1 MATRIYTDDFE
12 SKVLESDVPVVV
24 DFYSDSCITCKKLA
38 PTLCDIEE
46 EYEGKLN
53 VFKVNTNYDT
63 KLVEEYEIKANPTL
77 ILFKEGKAV
86 GKQIGPREYDE
97 LVEWLEDYI

>member
-1 MATRIYTDDFE
+1 MATRVYTDDFE

-86 GKQIGPREYDE
+86 DKQIGPREYDE

>member
-1 MATRIYTDDFE
+1 MAARIYTDDFE
-12 SKVLESDVPVVV
+12 EKVLKSQLPTIV

-63 KLVEEYEIKANPTL
+63 KLVEDYEIKSNPTL
-77 ILFKEGKAV
+77 ILFKDGKAI
-86 GKQIGPREYDE
+86 GKQIGARDYED
-97 LVEWLEDYI
+97 LVDWIDDLI

>member
-86 GKQIGPREYDE
+86 GKQVGPREYDE

>member
-1 MATRIYTDDFE
+1 MAERVYTDDFA
-12 SKVLESDVPVVV
+12 SKVLESEVSTIV

-46 EYEGKLN
+46 EYEGKLK
-53 VFKVNTNYDT
+53 VVKVNTNYDT
-63 KLVEEYEIKANPTL
+63 KLVEDYEIKANPTL

-86 GKQIGPREYDE
+86 GKQIGPRDYDD
-97 LVEWLEDYI
+97 LVDWIEDYI

>member
-1 MATRIYTDDFE
+1 M
-12 SKVLESDVPVVV
+12 

-86 GKQIGPREYDE
+86 GKQVGSREYDE

>member
-1 MATRIYTDDFE
+1 MATRIYTDDFD
-12 SKVLESDVPVVV
+12 SKVLDSDVPVVV

-86 GKQIGPREYDE
+86 GKQVGPREYDE

>member
-1 MATRIYTDDFE
+1 MAARIYTDDF
-12 SKVLESDVPVVV
+12 SAKVLESNVPVVV

-38 PTLCDIEE
+38 PTLCDIED

-77 ILFKEGKAV
+77 ILFKDGKAV
-86 GKQIGPREYDE
+86 GKQVGPRDYDDLVDWIEEY
-97 LVEWLEDYI
+97 I

>member
-1 MATRIYTDDFE
+1 MAERIYTDNFAVR
-12 SKVLESDVPVVV
+12 VLESDLPTIV

-63 KLVEEYEIKANPTL
+63 KLVEDFDIKANPTL
-77 ILFKEGKAV
+77 ILFKDGKAV
-86 GKQIGPREYDE
+86 GKQVGPRDYDD
-97 LVEWLEDYI
+97 LVDWLEENI

>member
-1 MATRIYTDDFE
+1 MAERVYTDDFA
-12 SKVLESDVPVVV
+12 SKVLESEVPTIV

-63 KLVEEYEIKANPTL
+63 KLVEDYEIKSNPTL
-77 ILFKEGKAV
+77 ILFKDGKAIC
-86 GKQIGPREYDE
+86 KQIGPRDYED
-97 LVEWLEDYI
+97 LVDWIDDLI

>member
-46 EYEGKLN
+46 EYEGKLI

-63 KLVEEYEIKANPTL
+63 RLVEEYEIKANPTL

-86 GKQIGPREYDE
+86 GKQVGPREYDE

>member
-12 SKVLESDVPVVV
+12 SRVLESDVPVVV

>member
-1 MATRIYTDDFE
+1 MAVRIYTDDF
-12 SKVLESDVPVVV
+12 SAKVLESNVPVVV

-63 KLVEEYEIKANPTL
+63 KLVEEYEIMANPTL
-77 ILFKEGKAV
+77 ILFKNGKAV
-86 GKQIGPREYDE
+86 GKQVGPRDYEDLVDWIEEY
-97 LVEWLEDYI
+97 I

>member
-12 SKVLESDVPVVV
+12 SKVLASDVPVVV

>member
-1 MATRIYTDDFE
+1 MATRIYTDDFAT
-12 SKVLESDVPVVV
+12 KVLESDVPVVV

-77 ILFKEGKAV
+77 ILFKEGKPV

>member
-1 MATRIYTDDFE
+1 MATRIYTDDFD

-86 GKQIGPREYDE
+86 GKQVGPREYDE

>member
-86 GKQIGPREYDE
+86 GKKVGPREYDE
-97 LVEWLEDYI
+97 LVEWVEDYI

>member
-12 SKVLESDVPVVV
+12 SKVFESDVPVVV

-86 GKQIGPREYDE
+86 GKQVGPREYDE

>member
-1 MATRIYTDDFE
+1 MAARIYTDDFE

-63 KLVEEYEIKANPTL
+63 KLVEEYEIKANPTI

-86 GKQIGPREYDE
+86 GKQVGPREYDE

>member
-1 MATRIYTDDFE
+1 MAVRIYTDDF
-12 SKVLESDVPVVV
+12 SAKVLESNVPVVV

-38 PTLCDIEE
+38 PTLCDIED

-77 ILFKEGKAV
+77 ILFKDGKAV
-86 GKQIGPREYDE
+86 GKQVGPRDYDDLVDWIEEY
-97 LVEWLEDYI
+97 I

>member
-1 MATRIYTDDFE
+1 MAARIYTDDFSE
-12 SKVLESDVPVVV
+12 KVLENKLPVIV

-63 KLVEEYEIKANPTL
+63 KLVEEYEIMANPTL
-77 ILFKEGKAV
+77 ILFKDGKAV
-86 GKQIGPREYDE
+86 GKQIGPRDYEDLVDWIEEY
-97 LVEWLEDYI
+97 I

>member
-1 MATRIYTDDFE
+1 MAVRIYTDDF
-12 SKVLESDVPVVV
+12 SAKVLESNVPVVV

-38 PTLCDIEE
+38 PTLCVIEE

-77 ILFKEGKAV
+77 ILFKDGKAV
-86 GKQIGPREYDE
+86 GKQVGPRDYDDLVDWIEEY
-97 LVEWLEDYI
+97 I

>member
-1 MATRIYTDDFE
+1 MATRIYTDDFAA
-12 SKVLESDVPVVV
+12 KVLESDVPVVV

-77 ILFKEGKAV
+77 ILFIEGKPV

>member
-12 SKVLESDVPVVV
+12 SRVLESDVPVVV

-86 GKQIGPREYDE
+86 GKQVGPREYDE

>member
-1 MATRIYTDDFE
+1 MATRIYTDDFD
-12 SKVLESDVPVVV
+12 SKVLEIDVPVVV

-86 GKQIGPREYDE
+86 GKQVGPREYDE